1 DFNKLERFDGGNFY
15 RWQKKMFFLLT
26 TLKVYYVINVA
37 RPEPTENET
46 MVQIRERQKWI
57 QDDEICR
64 GHILNAMS
72 NTLFD
77 AYHNVPT
84 AKELWTQLEAR
95 YMKEDA
101 ASKGFLI
108 TKFNSY
114 KMMDTRSVMEQF
126 HEIKNMLD

>member
-15 RWQKKMFFLLT
+15 RWQKKIFFLLT

-37 RPEPTENET
+37 RPEPAENET
-46 MVQIRERQKWI
+46 MVQIRE
-57 QDDEICR
+57 R

-84 AKELWTQLEAR
+84 SKELWAQLEAR

-101 ASKGFLI
+101 ASKRFLI

-114 KMMDTRSVMEQF
+114 KMMDSRSVMEQF

>member
-1 DFNKLERFDGGNFY
+1 
-15 RWQKKMFFLLT
+15 
-26 TLKVYYVINVA
+26 
-37 RPEPTENET
+37 
-46 MVQIRERQKWI
+46 
-57 QDDEICR
+57 
-64 GHILNAMS
+64 MS

-84 AKELWTQLEAR
+84 TKELWTQLEAR

-101 ASKGFLI
+101 ASKKFLI

-126 HEIKNMLD
+126 HEIKNMLDHFSQYKLNMDEPIIVTTIIDKFPPTWKNVRNNLKHKKEDFTHLFKIFENGRRLLMFFKYSVVFIS